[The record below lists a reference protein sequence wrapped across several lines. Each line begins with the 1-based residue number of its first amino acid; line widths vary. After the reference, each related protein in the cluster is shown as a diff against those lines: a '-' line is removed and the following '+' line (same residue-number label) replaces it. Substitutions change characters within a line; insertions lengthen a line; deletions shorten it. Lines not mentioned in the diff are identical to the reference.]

1 MGPKDFLYDLFVH
14 DLTGPLSV
22 VAATADGL
30 LRRENCT
37 CLSDSQKSCI
47 ERIARNARK
56 AQRVLKEI
64 VDVARSEEQLFHSD
78 QFYPERVARD
88 ALVDVI
94 DIALAGAGEKLEK
107 LEDGEQIRSFL
118 GENGISIEV
127 SGKYA
132 TSPFRHDRRKV
143 QLILQNLMSN
153 AMKFRKNRMD
163 VAINGDSDLVILV
176 TDDGCGISEGE
187 QEIVYKR
194 FMQLKHDDWQAQQH
208 QGLGLGLFCVKAL
221 LETMQGE
228 IAVRSGSGCGTT
240 FTVKIPPLAC

>member
-1 MGPKDFLYDLFVH
+1 MGPKDYLYDLFVH
-14 DLTGPLSV
+14 DMTGPLSV

-30 LRRENCT
+30 LRTESCA
-37 CLSDSQKSCI
+37 CMSDAQKSCI
-47 ERIARNARK
+47 ERIARNAKK
-56 AQRVLKEI
+56 AQRLLKEI
-64 VDVARSEEQLFHSD
+64 VDVARSEEQIFHPD
-78 QFYPERVARD
+78 QFYPEHVVRE

-94 DIALAGAGEKLEK
+94 DVTLAGAGERLEK
-107 LEDGEQIRSFL
+107 LEDREQVRSFL
-118 GENGISIEV
+118 GEKGISIEV

-132 TSPFRHDRRKV
+132 TSPFRHDKRKV

-176 TDDGCGISEGE
+176 SDDGCGISEGE
-187 QEIVYKR
+187 QEVVYKR
-194 FMQLKHDDWQAQQH
+194 FKQLKHDDWQMHQH

-228 IAVRSGSGCGTT
+228 IAVRSRSGCGTT